1 MKLRKYLFIFFIFM
15 LFTSKSVLAVDNS
28 YNCPARKEVGSKI
41 PYETEYRNS
50 RRRSYEEIYFGTT
63 FSRGLELQK
72 DSFKIKLF
80 TKIGNKNYNILDL
93 IPEYEKYKDIA
104 ELGELKSDSSGF
116 KYTLNKDQ
124 YSVLSRIDNDTDFI
138 LNYEAKITEDALI
151 DIPEKKE
158 CSLSYSSSPY
168 SGSEPS
174 MRYSFKDSK
183 ITVIWD
189 DDNDRDGIRTKQE
202 VYYLKLDPSG
212 DKPSFKILEIPAR
225 GKNKEEHAFGNIPY
239 YWGDY
244 SLDGRNL
251 DKYEKIV
258 DGLKITYRHIP
269 EKIDFNVNVVWED
282 EDNKFNTR
290 PDKLDFSID
299 PKEEDNTY
307 AIESSQNWEK
317 SFKEFKYEEGQEI
330 SYNLNFPDIE
340 KYEKSVVKN
349 GNDYTVS
356 YKSKLIEAGKIDPI
370 AKKDIIAS
378 KTWIGGPESDHKQV
392 ELNLYR
398 KTKSVGEELISKNYQ
413 VKEEN
418 SKFIYTWKDMPATNS
433 KGEVYEY
440 SVKELEI
447 PENYELSQD
456 GLNLVNTYKSP
467 IADVKVD
474 VKWIGGEAQK
484 TKITLYRK
492 NSNTELEEVGIF
504 DSDKNNLSKVFENLP
519 ITDKDGVAY
528 IYYANEEKVPEGFT
542 VSYSEDKLTVIN
554 TKIPEENSKEKEES
568 ENTINVNPSRNSS
581 RSILRGIP
589 EKDSLKYIFTI
600 NEFDY
605 KEIRN
610 NSERTYRMDVA
621 PVIRNDRTMLPIRYV
636 AEALDAEVI
645 WNEETRVASFIK
657 NGLKADI
664 QIDGDEIVLFNGKT
678 IKMDSK
684 ALNINSRILLP
695 ITNVANVFGLTNG
708 DSKDNIKQ
716 DIEWDEDSRTVTIYV
731 K

>member
-41 PYETEYRNS
+41 PYEFEYRNS

>member
-28 YNCPARKEVGSKI
+28 DKCPDKENIIGSKT
-41 PYETEYRNS
+41 PYEIEFKNS
-50 RRRSYEEIYFGTT
+50 KGSSYGKIKFQNLFT
-63 FSRGLELQK
+63 RGLEFQK

-93 IPEYEKYKDIA
+93 IPEYNNFIK
-104 ELGELKSDSSGF
+104 LGKLDSDESGF
-116 KYTLNKDQ
+116 TYELNENQ
-124 YSVLSRIDNDTDFI
+124 CSLLSRIDNDIDLI
-138 LNYEAKITEDALI
+138 LNYEAKITEDALVYYP
-151 DIPEKKE
+151 DGS
-158 CSLSYSSSPY
+158 CGLSYSSR
-168 SGSEPS
+168 PS
-174 MRYSFKDSK
+174 RDSVPIPTSFKDSEI

-202 VYYLKLDPSG
+202 VYYLKLDPKSG
-212 DKPSFKILEIPAR
+212 DNPAFKILEIPAR
-225 GKNKEEHAFGNIPY
+225 GKNKEEHVFGNIPY
-239 YWGDY
+239 SWGNY
-244 SLDGRNL
+244 FLDGRNL
-251 DKYEKIV
+251 DEYEKIV
-258 DGLKITYRHIP
+258 DGLKITYKHIP

-282 EDNKFNTR
+282 ENNKFNTR
-290 PDKLDFSID
+290 PDELNFSIN
-299 PKEEDNTY
+299 PKEKDNTY
-307 AIESSQNWEK
+307 AIKSSQSWEK

-330 SYNLNFPDIE
+330 SYNLNFPDID

-356 YKSKLIEAGKIDPI
+356 YKSKLIEVGKIDPI

-418 SKFIYTWKDMPATNS
+418 GKFIYTWKDMPVTNS

-484 TKITLYRK
+484 TKIILYRK

-504 DSDKNNLSKVFENLP
+504 DSDKNNLLKVFENLP

-528 IYYANEEKVPEGFT
+528 IYYAHEEKVPEGFT

-554 TKIPEENSKEKEES
+554 TKIPEENPKEKEES
-568 ENTINVNPSRNSS
+568 ENNIRVSPSRNSS

-589 EKDSLKYIFTI
+589 EKEDSLKYIFTI

-664 QIDGDEIVLFNGKT
+664 QIDGDEIVLSNGKT

>member
-41 PYETEYRNS
+41 PYEFEYRNS

-158 CSLSYSSSPY
+158 CSLSYSSNPY

-251 DKYEKIV
+251 DEYEKIV
-258 DGLKITYRHIP
+258 DGLKITYKHIP

-418 SKFIYTWKDMPATNS
+418 SKFIYTWKDMPVTNFE
-433 KGEVYEY
+433 GEVYEY

-484 TKITLYRK
+484 TKIILYRK

-504 DSDKNNLSKVFENLP
+504 DSDRNNLSKVFENLP
-519 ITDKDGVAY
+519 ITDKDGVDY

-542 VSYSEDKLTVIN
+542 VSYSENKLTV
-554 TKIPEENSKEKEES
+554 
-568 ENTINVNPSRNSS
+568 
-581 RSILRGIP
+581 
-589 EKDSLKYIFTI
+589 KY
-600 NEFDY
+600 
-605 KEIRN
+605 K
-610 NSERTYRMDVA
+610 
-621 PVIRNDRTMLPIRYV
+621 
-636 AEALDAEVI
+636 
-645 WNEETRVASFIK
+645 
-657 NGLKADI
+657 
-664 QIDGDEIVLFNGKT
+664 
-678 IKMDSK
+678 
-684 ALNINSRILLP
+684 NSRRK
-695 ITNVANVFGLTNG
+695 A
-708 DSKDNIKQ
+708 
-716 DIEWDEDSRTVTIYV
+716 
-731 K
+731 